1 MDIKVEGITLDIMQ
15 RALAAAGEG
24 RRHILGEMAKC
35 SPAPRRA
42 LSPYAP
48 RLLQVGCAVA
58 GGAAAHAVT
67 RRAELHDAVL
77 CHFGNVP
84 ILLDGWVVPGQAI
97 CFRVLTPPAAASS
110 TPAPHS

>member
-15 RALAAAGEG
+15 RALAAAGAG

-48 RLLQVGCAVA
+48 RLLQVRCAVVLCDVA
-58 GGAAAHAVT
+58 LCCVSSLACL
-67 RRAELHDAVL
+67 RRAAQR
-77 CHFGNVP
+77 C
-84 ILLDGWVVPGQAI
+84 
-97 CFRVLTPPAAASS
+97 
-110 TPAPHS
+110 